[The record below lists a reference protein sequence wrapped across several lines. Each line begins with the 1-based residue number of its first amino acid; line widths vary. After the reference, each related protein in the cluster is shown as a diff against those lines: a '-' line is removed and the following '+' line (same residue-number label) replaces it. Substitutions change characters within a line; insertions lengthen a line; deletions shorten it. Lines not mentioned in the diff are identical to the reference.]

1 LRFAVFFLVK
11 NSLTKAGLTQMSS
24 GFNTDVTRGDRA
36 FHVQTEDRGPQHP
49 SIDTVVYRNGR
60 ILLRKSSN
68 YAEFAGSADFSADYL
83 NQRVEN
89 QHREVIESLRGGALD
104 SEIAKA
110 EEDAV
115 RAAGIQVQLLNP
127 GSWLASGK
135 VSLDI
140 GVKRRADNHP
150 VPAARIRASIDG
162 ALRDGHHA
170 TTADADG
177 RAKIE
182 FSLPPLSAGDL
193 ALVIEAESDSAKD
206 QIRFTMRS
214 RAKTLS

>member
-1 LRFAVFFLVK
+1 
-11 NSLTKAGLTQMSS
+11 MSS
-24 GFNTDVTRGDRA
+24 GFNTDVTLGDRV

-68 YAEFAGSADFSADYL
+68 YVEFAASAGFSAENL
-83 NQRVEN
+83 KRRVET
-89 QHREVIESLRGGALD
+89 QHRQVIDSLRSGALD

-115 RAAGIQVQLLNP
+115 RAAGIQVQLLNA
-127 GSWLASGK
+127 GSWLANGR

-140 GVKRRADNHP
+140 GVKRRADNA
-150 VPAARIRASIDG
+150 PASAASIRASIDG
-162 ALRDGHHA
+162 ALRDAQHA
-170 TTADADG
+170 ATAGADG

-182 FSLPPLSAGDL
+182 FSLPPLGAGDL

-214 RAKTLS
+214 RAKPLS